1 MKDNELTLR
10 FISQNEQF
18 IRACLLQMKSKKD
31 LESLPSVLD
40 RSPTPLSPVLIQDFH
55 VLTDTERADI
65 SGHFQSEFGVARFVV
80 LNSEEPSAY
89 GHPLIEIAQQLTN
102 ELHLAYPLAHP
113 LEEHPDSTARFGRDG
128 TLKVYEVVK
137 DSSAGYREQG
147 ETSELFSMHHDGL
160 GSGGTVFTV
169 GLYMDQP
176 PLSGGYTYF
185 QNICRLSLE
194 LARKDR
200 DAFND
205 LFLPD
210 AFTVIRPR
218 GKGAIR
224 VTSTV
229 LYLNEDSRP
238 QSAFRTPSGE
248 YQILWRSDRPALQR
262 AADFLNKH
270 AEPFA
275 RGSTFVHLMAKGH
288 GCFIRNEV
296 IGHGRT
302 RFLNA
307 RRRIERVLARKWFMR
322 HPRDSVYKHVPGL
335 FLAEEFASLYPEY
348 FGPGVLEGEWLY
360 DQQKDVNVRV
370 K

>member
-1 MKDNELTLR
+1 MKDNEFTLR

-18 IRACLLQMKSKKD
+18 IRACLFPTKFKELD
-31 LESLPSVLD
+31 SLPSILD
-40 RSPTPLSPVLIQDFH
+40 RPPIPLDPVVIHDFH
-55 VLTDTERADI
+55 ALSDTEKTCI
-65 SGHFQSEFGVARFVV
+65 SDQFQSEFGVSYFVV
-80 LNSEEPSAY
+80 LNCDEPSIC

-102 ELHLAYPLAHP
+102 ELHLAHSLVHP
-113 LEEHPDSTARFGRDG
+113 LEEHADATARFGRDG
-128 TLKVYEVVK
+128 TLKVYEVLK
-137 DSSAGYREQG
+137 ESSAGYREQG

-194 LARKDR
+194 LARNDR

-210 AFTVIRPR
+210 ALTVIRPR
-218 GKGAIR
+218 GKGALR
-224 VTSTV
+224 VTSPV
-229 LYLNEDSRP
+229 LYLNEDNRP

-248 YQILWRSDRPALQR
+248 YQILWRSDRPALLR
-262 AADFLNKH
+262 AADFLNKS

-275 RGSTFVHLMAKGH
+275 KASTFVHLMAKGH

-302 RFLNA
+302 PFFNA
-307 RRRIERVLARKWFMR
+307 PGRIERVLARKWFMR
-322 HPRDSVYKHVPGL
+322 HARDAVYKHVPGL
-335 FLAEEFASLYPEY
+335 FVAKEFASLYPEY
-348 FGPGVLEGEWLY
+348 FGPGVLEGEWRY
-360 DQQKDVNVRV
+360 DQQQGMNIRV